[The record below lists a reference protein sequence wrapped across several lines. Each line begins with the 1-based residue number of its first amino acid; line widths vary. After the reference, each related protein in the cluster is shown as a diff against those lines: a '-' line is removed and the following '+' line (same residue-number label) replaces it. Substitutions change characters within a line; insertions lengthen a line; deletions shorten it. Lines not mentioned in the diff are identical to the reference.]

1 MKLSNTL
8 KKAFVSAVMRDVPK
22 IDYSEQTK
30 KCAIQHLERLI
41 PGEVL
46 VAIKKHPDWFE
57 STAYHTPGKLPSV
70 FVLSPR
76 GHYSLLQKDEQAWKE
91 LTVIAEAHARQ
102 EANLEASA

>member
-8 KKAFVSAVMRDVPK
+8 KKAFVSAVMQDVPK
-22 IDYSEQTK
+22 NDYIEQAQ
-30 KCAIQHLERLI
+30 KCARQHVERLM
-41 PGEVL
+41 PKEVL

-57 STAYHTPGKLPSV
+57 HNRYHTPGNLPSV